1 MRRIAIPLLSLLL
14 PAAAGLAANPTVPG
28 SVAVLK
34 GGLAS
39 APANAPPAVQKAIW
53 AVNTIVRKPYRWGGG
68 HSTFLDVGYDCSGSV
83 SFMLHNAGVLDAPTP
98 SKGLLSWGQP
108 GRGRWITVYT
118 RTGHAFAVVAG
129 LRLDTTGR
137 SEREGPR
144 WHSEIRDLSK
154 FVARHPAGL

>member
-1 MRRIAIPLLSLLL
+1 MRRIAIPLLSIFVV
-14 PAAAGLAANPTVPG
+14 AASGLAANPTVPG
-28 SVAVLK
+28 DIAVLR
-34 GGLAS
+34 GDVAH

-68 HSTFLDVGYDCSGSV
+68 HSTFFDIGYDCSGSV

-118 RTGHAFAVVAG
+118 RTGHAFAVIAG

-144 WHSEIRDLSK
+144 WHSDIRDLSK
-154 FVARHPAGL
+154 FAARHPAGL

>member
-1 MRRIAIPLLSLLL
+1 MRRIAIPLLSLFL
-14 PAAAGLAANPTVPG
+14 PVASGLAANPTVPG
-28 SVAVLK
+28 NVAVVR
-34 GGLAS
+34 GGIAF
-39 APANAPPAVQKAIW
+39 APANAPPAVQRAIW

-68 HSTFLDVGYDCSGSV
+68 HSTFADVGYDCSGTV
-83 SFMLHNAGVLDAPTP
+83 SFMLHHAGVLDAPTP
-98 SKGLLSWGQP
+98 SKGLLRWGQA

-144 WHSEIRDLSK
+144 WHAETRDVSK
-154 FVARHPAGL
+154 FAARHPAGF